1 MFVHFDTTV
10 SRGQKGRSVCK
21 ISRFYNSQ
29 TFTSEVTSAG
39 SPFTAQNY
47 HSHFHSHLTLQI
59 LQGKVATHKGDVEFS
74 DTDGQKSYRGNL
86 WERKTFENRST
97 SATNDQ
103 KTSHFLPRCI
113 IMDDSNYVT
122 ACRALTLLAGRQEG
136 HLACRL
142 FVLFVCLGFNGTFS
156 TNRLHRAI
164 TVGKYIT

>member
-10 SRGQKGRSVCK
+10 SRGQKEHSACKRSC
-21 ISRFYNSQ
+21 FYNSQ
-29 TFTSEVTSAG
+29 TFTSEVTSAA

-103 KTSHFLPRCI
+103 KTSHFFASVYNHGRFKLRYCLQSFDAVGRP
-113 IMDDSNYVT
+113 SG
-122 ACRALTLLAGRQEG
+122 RASGLQIV
-136 HLACRL
+136 C
-142 FVLFVCLGFNGTFS
+142 FVCLLG
-156 TNRLHRAI
+156 
-164 TVGKYIT
+164 V